1 MAIKQKPLN
10 KAQEKLFRLNV
21 CRVEA
26 TKGIINTDIKIVLL
40 LMLTLDK
47 KLSFIQY
54 LYFDR
59 NNEAIKSA
67 KKISILT
74 LNIKGHWNCEI
85 HWFLKFHKSRMKIL
99 VIVNFIEKH
108 LTLKFAHIS

>member
-1 MAIKQKPLN
+1 
-10 KAQEKLFRLNV
+10 
-21 CRVEA
+21 
-26 TKGIINTDIKIVLL
+26 
-40 LMLTLDK
+40 MLTLDK

-85 HWFLKFHKSRMKIL
+85 H
-99 VIVNFIEKH
+99 
-108 LTLKFAHIS
+108 